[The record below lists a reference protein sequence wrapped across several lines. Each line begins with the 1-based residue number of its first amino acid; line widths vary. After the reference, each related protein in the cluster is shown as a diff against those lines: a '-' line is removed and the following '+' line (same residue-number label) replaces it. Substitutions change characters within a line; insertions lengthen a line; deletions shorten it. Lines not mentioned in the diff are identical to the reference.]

1 MSMINIAI
9 IGSGGREHALYWKVK
24 QSKLAGNVY
33 VLPGNGGIENSV
45 SISVTDFGSIK
56 AFCIENGISL
66 IIVGPEVPL
75 ADGIGDFFS
84 GTNIS
89 IFGPVKEAAQLEG
102 SKTYAKE
109 FMVKYGVATAPY
121 TKCTGKHEAVLALE
135 EMEECVIKYD
145 GLAAGKGVFVCS
157 SKAEAYDAVDQI
169 EAHYGQNTPM
179 VIEELLVGDEI
190 SIIGITD
197 GESIRLLSPSQDHK
211 QAYDND
217 EGPNTGGMGAFTPVP
232 FADKALLTLI
242 EERIVQP
249 TMNGLK
255 SEPYPFTGVIYFGI
269 MVTADGPKLLE
280 YNVRLGDPETEV
292 IIPALK
298 SDLLELILSCF
309 DGTLD
314 QKSPEFHPGYF
325 VDVVLASGGYP
336 GSYEKGKRITGIEN
350 LLDTTLLFHAGT
362 KLQDD
367 ILQTDGG
374 RVLNVVAH
382 DDTLEGAIQ
391 KVYNEAGKI
400 LFDGKQNRTDIGRRK
415 RIVKR

>member
-391 KVYNEAGKI
+391 KVYTEAGKI
-400 LFDGKQNRTDIGRRK
+400 LFDGKQNRT
-415 RIVKR
+415 

>member
-1 MSMINIAI
+1 MINIAI